1 MISHIKKAATF
12 AVFLKAK
19 PAYLF
24 AGSISQEKNF
34 TAENVLIAEDEGL
47 RIPK

>member
-1 MISHIKKAATF
+1 MISLIKKAGNFT
-12 AVFLKAK
+12 VFLNAK

-24 AGSISQEKNF
+24 AGTISQEKNF
-34 TAENVLIAEDEGL
+34 TAENVLIAEAEGM